1 MTRVRGRGYGHSQ
14 DNVSRTL
21 CGVEHLE
28 LVEFG
33 HYVDVRSPT
42 VVEVTKTTFPL
53 SERMVIRELMY
64 LVPFHC
70 IRYVNRKGE

>member
-53 SERMVIRELMY
+53 SGRMVTREVMRKLPATLM
-64 LVPFHC
+64 
-70 IRYVNRKGE
+70 RA